1 MLTAAKLCALGVA
14 LYRWSMQVVDKL
26 VGAHSM
32 VTSDIDLRTF
42 SLLSNLTPAQQRLLA
57 NEGSLVEFPA
67 GHAITRAGEPAS
79 RFFLIVHGAVKLE
92 AFVSERGPV
101 TIAVVSAGEPLGWS
115 SLVPPF
121 RSHFDA
127 IALNPVK
134 AIAFSAARIRELCI
148 ADHDLG
154 FRLYEMESALISER
168 LQAARLQL
176 IGAFIGTPESK
187 GWV

>member
-1 MLTAAKLCALGVA
+1 
-14 LYRWSMQVVDKL
+14 VVDKL
-26 VGAHSM
+26 VGEHSI
-32 VTSDIDLRTF
+32 VTSEIGLKTF
-42 SLLSNLTPAQQRLLA
+42 SMLSDLTPAQQRLLA
-57 NEGSLVEFPA
+57 DEGSMVEFPA
-67 GHAITRAGEPAS
+67 GRAITRAGEPAS
-79 RFFLIVHGAVKLE
+79 RFFLIEQGAVKLE

-134 AIAFSAARIRELCI
+134 AIAFDAARILELCK

-154 FRLYEMESALISER
+154 FRLHEMESALIAER
-168 LQAARLQL
+168 LQATRLQL